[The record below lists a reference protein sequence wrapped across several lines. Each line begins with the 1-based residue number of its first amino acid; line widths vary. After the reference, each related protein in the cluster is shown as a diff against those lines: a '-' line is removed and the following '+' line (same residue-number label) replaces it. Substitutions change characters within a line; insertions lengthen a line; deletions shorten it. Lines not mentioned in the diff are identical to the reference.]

1 MPAERVVGPGAASVV
16 VVGAEERTDRPG
28 AVVRDV
34 AVGGGGRG
42 GQVGDALG
50 QGQVMTTLRRGRGR
64 GGRAGSH
71 MAARD
76 LGVGRQDDAA
86 AWFLAAADM
95 DGSSVAEEPMDV
107 AHSQSGPA
115 QRQGVVSGFGGA
127 ERRDGALAGQAQR
140 GRDAMSRTRARMDD
154 GSAGAVVE
162 GPNLAAEYARDA
174 ESRRSLQL
182 LSDEDMG
189 RVLQQFLVD
198 HASVGEAVRVVASDI
213 SRVRNALV
221 SDARLRDVLQHL
233 LGGCLRGDPGQDF
246 WDRMVRTF
254 LGHLHLV
261 HRPPRRLRD

>member
-1 MPAERVVGPGAASVV
+1 MV
-16 VVGAEERTDRPG
+16 
-28 AVVRDV
+28 
-34 AVGGGGRG
+34 
-42 GQVGDALG
+42 
-50 QGQVMTTLRRGRGR
+50 TTLRRGRGR

-71 MAARD
+71 LGAGD
-76 LGVGRQDDAA
+76 LGVSRQDDAA

-95 DGSSVAEEPMDV
+95 DGSSVAEEPMVV

-115 QRQGVVSGFGGA
+115 RRQGVVSGFGGA
-127 ERRDGALAGQAQR
+127 ERTDGALAGQAQR
-140 GRDAMSRTRARMDD
+140 DRDAMSRTRARMDD
-154 GSAGAVVE
+154 GRAGAVVE
-162 GPNLAAEYARDA
+162 GPSLAAEYAREA

-221 SDARLRDVLQHL
+221 SDARLREVLQHL